1 MNTLTFII
9 IGLLILLVVAVF
21 TVLLPVAFIFNF
33 KTGMAY
39 RERLAGQIDKLR
51 VLIRDQMTR
60 CKACENTDTCDEKL
74 EQKDISAD
82 SIDFCNNEKSL
93 QELTKSLK

>member
-51 VLIRDQMTR
+51 LIR
-60 CKACENTDTCDEKL
+60 
-74 EQKDISAD
+74 
-82 SIDFCNNEKSL
+82 
-93 QELTKSLK
+93 